1 MRTPTDGS
9 HFITGQGTDLPGDG
23 LVQISRTSLI
33 RLKQQGGNL
42 PLRAIRVRSPS
53 SGAYLS
59 RFKGRGME
67 FDEARPYQAGDE
79 IRNIDWRVTARTGQP
94 YSKLFREERERVVT
108 LWVDYRAPMY
118 FATQGRFKSVLASE
132 AAAMIAWSARKLGD
146 RLGGLLFSEQGH
158 RELRPR
164 NNDRTTL
171 SMIGLLAEFSQ
182 QTAQPSLPV
191 QRREAARNALLRVN
205 RVTRPGSL
213 VILIS
218 DFRDLDANTEIHLS
232 ALARHNDLVLVR
244 LFDPL
249 EAELPKAGWFSVSDG
264 DRFVS
269 IDSVDPARRQAYR
282 QHYQLQQEYLQQ
294 ICRRHG
300 IHHLQ
305 CATNEDLPELLR
317 SGLGRVAH

>member
-1 MRTPTDGS
+1 MSNSQLLHSDRKS
-9 HFITGQGTDLPGDG
+9 IPGDG
-23 LVQISRTSLI
+23 LVQMSRAALI
-33 RLKQQGGNL
+33 RLKGQGGNL
-42 PLRAIRVRSPS
+42 PLRAIRVRSHT

-59 RFKGRGME
+59 RLRGRGME

-79 IRNIDWRVTARTGQP
+79 IRNIDWRITARTGQP
-94 YSKLFREERERVVT
+94 YSKLFREEKERVVT

-146 RLGGLLFSEQGH
+146 RLGGLFFSEQGH

-171 SMIGLLAEFSQ
+171 RVIGLLAEYSQ
-182 QTAQPSLPV
+182 QAPQSSLPE
-191 QRREAARNALLRVN
+191 QRREAARSALLRIN

-213 VILIS
+213 IFLIS
-218 DFRDLDANTEIHLS
+218 DFRDLDVQGENHLTS
-232 ALARHNDLVLVR
+232 LARHNDLILLR

-249 EAELPKAGWFSVSDG
+249 ETELPRAGRYSVSDG
-264 DRFVS
+264 KQFIA
-269 IDSVDPARRQAYR
+269 IDSGDRERCRAHRE
-282 QHYQLQQEYLQQ
+282 HYQLQQTHLEQ

-300 IHHLQ
+300 IHLFQ
-305 CATNEDLPELLR
+305 CATNGDLASIL
-317 SGLGRVAH
+317 SNGLGRQAH

>member
-1 MRTPTDGS
+1 M
-9 HFITGQGTDLPGDG
+9 
-23 LVQISRTSLI
+23 VQLSQASLI
-33 RLKQQGGNL
+33 RLKQHGSNL
-42 PLRAIRVRSPS
+42 PLRAIRIRSRS

-79 IRNIDWRVTARTGQP
+79 IRNIDWRITARTGQP
-94 YSKLFREERERVVT
+94 YSKLFREEKERVVT

-118 FATQGRFKSVLASE
+118 FATHGRFKSVLASE

-164 NNDRTTL
+164 NSERTIL
-171 SMIGLLAEFSQ
+171 RMIGLLAEFSQ
-182 QTAQPSLPV
+182 QAPPPSHPE

-218 DFRDLDANTEIHLS
+218 DFRDLDASSEIHLS
-232 ALARHNDLVLVR
+232 SLARHNDLLLVR

-249 EAELPKAGWFSVSDG
+249 EMELPRAGWFSVSDG
-264 DRFVS
+264 NRFVAIDS
-269 IDSVDPARRQAYR
+269 IDPSRRQAYQEHHR
-282 QHYQLQQEYLQQ
+282 LQQAQLQG
-294 ICRRHG
+294 ICHRHG
-300 IHHLQ
+300 IHLLQ
-305 CATNEDLPELLR
+305 CATNEDLSKLLQ
-317 SGLGRVAH
+317 SGLGRQAH